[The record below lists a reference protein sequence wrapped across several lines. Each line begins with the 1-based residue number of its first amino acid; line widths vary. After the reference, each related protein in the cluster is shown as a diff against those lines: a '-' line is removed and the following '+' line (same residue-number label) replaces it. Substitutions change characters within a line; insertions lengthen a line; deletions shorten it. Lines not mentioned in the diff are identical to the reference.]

1 MGTQAGAL
9 TGMAVFGLA
18 SLLAGFAQNAGQLI
32 AARAAMGV
40 SGALISPSTLSVI
53 VDVFPKEER
62 GKAIGIWT
70 AVASVG
76 VPLGP
81 VLGGWLLEQFWWG
94 VVFFINIPIVLLV
107 LVAGSFLVPESRD
120 PAPAKIDIP

>member
-94 VVFFINIPIVLLV
+94 AVFFINIPIVLLV